1 MASNLP
7 YNLLA
12 CDTSCIDENT
22 QDQHQSY
29 EDNFP
34 AERDT
39 TGDVSE
45 MIIEGVRKSCIWDV
59 SSHSHKDKF
68 KKIEAWKRVF
78 SALKLPE
85 SECQKTFEKL
95 RDNYRKTERKTR
107 SGSGVKKLPVCEY
120 FKELSFLRDILT
132 TKPKETNLP
141 DASSDNQSLNGDIS
155 FNTLYDVPSPADS
168 QSVSNKQ
175 DQKKTKKQKTS
186 DIDEILINTS
196 ARSERKQ

>member
-22 QDQHQSY
+22 QDQHQSH

-45 MIIEGVRKSCIWDV
+45 MIIEEVRKYPCIWDV

-68 KKIEAWKRVF
+68 KKIEAWKRVS
-78 SALKLPE
+78 SALKLPGNKHFYMH
-85 SECQKTFEKL
+85 C
-95 RDNYRKTERKTR
+95 
-107 SGSGVKKLPVCEY
+107 
-120 FKELSFLRDILT
+120 IL
-132 TKPKETNLP
+132 
-141 DASSDNQSLNGDIS
+141 
-155 FNTLYDVPSPADS
+155 
-168 QSVSNKQ
+168 
-175 DQKKTKKQKTS
+175 
-186 DIDEILINTS
+186 
-196 ARSERKQ
+196 